1 MAVTVEDLTVPSGAH
16 QLIPSVRFPIP
27 LDDRA
32 AAWTHLTGLG
42 DRLFVGGASAGGTLA
57 VTPVQRLQRAARRVP
72 DGVVLAYPA
81 LHAELPPLTAEVR
94 RSVRGRRRLGTFTPT
109 LIVDSAIDTLRA
121 SGTAFAAALRARH
134 RDVTHLVEPGTRHG
148 HLNKNGS
155 EGQRRTLDRMIQW
168 LRTNR

>member
-1 MAVTVEDLTVPSGAH
+1 
-16 QLIPSVRFPIP
+16 
-27 LDDRA
+27 
-32 AAWTHLTGLG
+32 
-42 DRLFVGGASAGGTLA
+42 
-57 VTPVQRLQRAARRVP
+57 VP

-94 RSVRGRRRLGTFTPT
+94 RSVRGRRRLGTFTPHSVRWIVRNYVGPAGQGGVTEAFPVEDTRDDFPPT
-109 LIVDSAIDTLRA
+109 LIVDSEIDTLRV

-134 RDVTHLVEPGTRHG
+134 RDVTHLVEPG

-155 EGQRRTLDRMIQW
+155 KGQRRTLDRMTQW